1 MLKESDI
8 VYIAG
13 PMTGLPML
21 NYPAF
26 YALAGIIKKEYNCRV
41 LNPARHENGLEYEEY
56 MRRAFLDLEC
66 ANTIVLL
73 DGYYESRGAIREII
87 KARELGLRV
96 INQYAV
102 EDALSARFEVKNELL

>member
-21 NYPAF
+21 NYFEF
-26 YALAGIIKKEYNCRV
+26 YGWSGLIEKEFNCRV

-66 ANTIVLL
+66 ANIIVLL
-73 DGYYESRGAIREII
+73 DGYYESRGAIREFDFAMKRRIDFYHADCVMYHLKQRI
-87 KARELGLRV
+87 E
-96 INQYAV
+96 V
-102 EDALSARFEVKNELL
+102 EK